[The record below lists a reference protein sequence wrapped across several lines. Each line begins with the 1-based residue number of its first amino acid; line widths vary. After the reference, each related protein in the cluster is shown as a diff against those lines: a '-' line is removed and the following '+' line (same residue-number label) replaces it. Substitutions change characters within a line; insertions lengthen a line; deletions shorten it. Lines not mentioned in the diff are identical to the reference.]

1 MKIGLFTVLFND
13 KPLEE
18 VADYAA
24 GLGLRGVRARRLA
37 RLEPLRHRPREG
49 EPAVRAAASR
59 RCSPTT
65 GIEIS
70 ALSNHLFSQM
80 VLPFSDA

>member
-24 GLGLRGVRARRLA
+24 GLGY
-37 RLEPLRHRPREG
+37 E
-49 EPAVRAAASR
+49 
-59 RCSPTT
+59 
-65 GIEIS
+65 
-70 ALSNHLFSQM
+70 M
-80 VLPFSDA
+80 V